1 MPRIDARNAWDRC
14 IDARDFPSELV
25 VLISELRSQLGA
37 REPGPQ
43 VDSPD
48 RWPSNPKEVPMTS
61 EESLGIIMNY
71 HDLM

>member
-25 VLISELRSQLGA
+25 VLISELRSLDG

-48 RWPSNPKEVPMTS
+48 RWPSNPEVPMTS

-71 HDLM
+71 YDLM